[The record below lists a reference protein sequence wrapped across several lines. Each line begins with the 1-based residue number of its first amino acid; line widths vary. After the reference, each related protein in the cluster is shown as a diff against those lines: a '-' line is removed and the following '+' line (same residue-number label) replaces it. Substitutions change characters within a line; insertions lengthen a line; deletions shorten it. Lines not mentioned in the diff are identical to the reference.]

1 MNITYKKG
9 EIVWAKI
16 QGYSWW
22 PGRITQIKLNL
33 NLKKNRLG
41 KALLEYE
48 KEPLFYITFFPN
60 DSICKIKPKYIK
72 KFISGYQLRSGEKKR
87 KKLQKAIHIATKAF
101 LKENPDLSLE
111 IKHKIFKLNMLKKK
125 NYSTLKKFLALK
137 EEEDEEQNDENDIQ
151 SFIDSEGDEI
161 QNYKKELKNKKSDIY
176 LNKKRKLS
184 NDDKEKEKEK
194 DKHKEKKHIGNKN
207 NSDDEEYEDDE
218 DNDNNN
224 ENDINIECNRKLKNN
239 AQNLFKINIEVKRK
253 NNINNIINILDNI
266 ENIINENNFDFDYN
280 IIKDLLFILN
290 NYTHY
295 NNEIIMN
302 KSIFLHKIILDKF
315 IENIFSYSKID
326 TSLDDED
333 ITNSD
338 EYYEKINEEILVL
351 LDKIKDDKTKPKKG
365 IKEILKSRLESKDIK
380 DMDNIII
387 FKNEIENSE
396 NTNTNNIIINNDG
409 NKDSDDDTINNAK
422 LKGNQEEKE
431 KNYELIEMKNKIQ
444 FSNNEPYLKDILNNP
459 NYFSKKIE
467 GQLYPDNFFKEI
479 YLKSNINSK
488 TELLR
493 KKMCLQ
499 LYNILKLVLPFCQED
514 IFKKNII
521 FLEYLARR
529 NDPLFGN
536 KYMTIINL
544 IYNKI
549 KLEAVKIRNKNKK

>member
-1 MNITYKKG
+1 MMI
-9 EIVWAKI
+9 
-16 QGYSWW
+16 
-22 PGRITQIKLNL
+22 
-33 NLKKNRLG
+33 
-41 KALLEYE
+41 
-48 KEPLFYITFFPN
+48 
-60 DSICKIKPKYIK
+60 
-72 KFISGYQLRSGEKKR
+72 KR
-87 KKLQKAIHIATKAF
+87 K
-101 LKENPDLSLE
+101 
-111 IKHKIFKLNMLKKK
+111 
-125 NYSTLKKFLALK
+125 
-137 EEEDEEQNDENDIQ
+137 
-151 SFIDSEGDEI
+151 
-161 QNYKKELKNKKSDIY
+161 
-176 LNKKRKLS
+176 
-184 NDDKEKEKEK
+184 
-194 DKHKEKKHIGNKN
+194 NKN

-239 AQNLFKINIEVKRK
+239 AQDLFKINIEVKRK